1 MAKKKS
7 ATIGGSA
14 SNSGCL
20 VSNPFNARIS
30 LTKDDFE
37 TLVGYFTPKD
47 DILKILRI
55 SPIDMDN
62 WCKKEYGLSFGDV
75 YEDLLAEAR
84 FYGRIAIT
92 RLKDQGHPTAMSIYS
107 KYFAKFEEEQQNKAD
122 VIPILGVIPVEK
134 DRIIEI
140 IDNRNKE
147 E

>member
-7 ATIGGSA
+7 ATVSSSA
-14 SNSGCL
+14 SNSSAL
-20 VSNPFNARIS
+20 VSNPFNARLS

-55 SPIDMDN
+55 SAIDMDN

-92 RLKDQGHPTAMSIYS
+92 RLKDMGHPTAMSIYS

-122 VIPILGVIPVEK
+122 VIPIIGVIPMEK
-134 DRIIEI
+134 DRV
-140 IDNRNKE
+140 IDILEDKE
-147 E
+147 KGE

>member
-7 ATIGGSA
+7 GTTSGASA
-14 SNSGCL
+14 L
-20 VSNPFNARIS
+20 VSNPFNARLS

-55 SPIDMDN
+55 SRADMET
-62 WCKKEYGLSFGDV
+62 WCRKEYNMPFNDV

-92 RLKDQGHPTAMSIYS
+92 RLKDMGHPTAMSIYS

-122 VIPILGVIPVEK
+122 VIPIIGVIPMEK
-134 DRIIEI
+134 DRV
-140 IDNRNKE
+140 IDILEDKE
-147 E
+147 KGE